1 MGVKMLYSI
10 FGRKWD
16 KQTTSKNLSK
26 LTEKGR
32 KPITLHIPEKANFLF
47 FHIRQIRWLKKFEA
61 FSKELAEINYVH
73 TRDVGKYRN
82 YQSKNCIFCARYFFG
97 GTGNN
102 FFNEKVICAKNLDWL
117 LKKGGG

>member
-1 MGVKMLYSI
+1 MVASCMGVKMLYSDY
-10 FGRKWD
+10 GWKWD

-47 FHIRQIRWLKKFEA
+47 FHMRQIRWLKKFEA

-73 TRDVGKYRN
+73 TRGAEKYKE
-82 YQSKNCIFCARYFFG
+82 YQPKNCLFCARFFFELSIIFLQ
-97 GTGNN
+97 N
-102 FFNEKVICAKNLDWL
+102 KYVSIIY
-117 LKKGGG
+117 